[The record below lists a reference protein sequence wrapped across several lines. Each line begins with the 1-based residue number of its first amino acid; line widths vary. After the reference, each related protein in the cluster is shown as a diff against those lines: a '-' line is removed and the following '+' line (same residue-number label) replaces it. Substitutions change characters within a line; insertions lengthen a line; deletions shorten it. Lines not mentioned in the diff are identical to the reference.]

1 MYAAILET
9 PRLILKGLSPATF
22 TYIFEHFD
30 KEKIKEILGHQ
41 TEEDFLTEEKKQQNG
56 YASYNRTFILFLLTE
71 KESEK
76 VIGRCGIHN
85 WNVEHRRA
93 EIGYQMTDEVYKN
106 KGYMTEAVKAI
117 IAYGFDKLN
126 LNRLE
131 ALVGSTNVPSL
142 RLMEK
147 FSFVQEGLLRQHTP
161 MGDTFDDSVVFSRLQ
176 EEYSRDTGKMK

>member
-41 TEEDFLTEEKKQQNG
+41 TDKDFLTEEKKQQNG
-56 YASYNRTFILFLLTE
+56 YASYNRTFILFLLIERETQQ
-71 KESEK
+71 

-85 WNVEHRRA
+85 WNVEQRRA
-93 EIGYQMTDEVYKN
+93 EIGYQMTDEAYKN
-106 KGYMTEAVKAI
+106 KGYMTEAVEAI

-131 ALVGSTNVPSL
+131 ALVGSANVPSL

-147 FSFVQEGLLRQHTP
+147 FSFVQEGVLRQHTP
-161 MGDTFDDSVVFSRLQ
+161 LDDKFDDSIIFSRLQ
-176 EEYSRDTGKMK
+176 LEYDNDKTTIR